1 MKKIILL
8 LCLGLLF
15 AQTDDTYSL
24 FPSSETVLD
33 SLTQNYTKIED
44 YYTEIELSINTK
56 VLRMP
61 RKKVEFWFKQ
71 PNLTKAE
78 AKGFAA
84 IPKSGLIASPV
95 DLFDNLKDVSV
106 VGAEYYKDSQV
117 WILRGT
123 LNPDS
128 LTFKNM
134 NDYNDRLDLSMRLYV
149 DRKRWIVLRS
159 ETWIDTIQVIEIE
172 SEYKEVKDDIYLP
185 KETIIQFQYSKD
197 LTAEI
202 ENSIQSTDHIVS
214 IKRDMVL
221 DSETGE
227 ELMEQ
232 EFSGLITL
240 KFSKY
245 KVNQGLD
252 DSFFDSEEPNDD

>member
-1 MKKIILL
+1 MKRILL
-8 LCLGLLF
+8 ILCVGILF
-15 AQTDDTYSL
+15 AQTDNDSYRL
-24 FPSSETVLD
+24 FPSAEAVLD
-33 SLTQNYTKIED
+33 SLTQNYAKIED

-95 DLFDNLKDVSV
+95 DLFDNLRDVAV
-106 VGAEYYKDSQV
+106 VGAEYYNDSQV

-128 LTFKNM
+128 LTFKNL
-134 NDYNDRLDLSMRLYV
+134 NEYDAQLDLSMRLYV
-149 DRKRWIVLRS
+149 DRNKWILLRS
-159 ETWIDTIQVIEIE
+159 ETWMDTSQVIEIE
-172 SEYKEVKDDIYLP
+172 SEYKKVKDDVYLP
-185 KETIIQFQYSKD
+185 KETIIKFQYSKD

-214 IKRDMVL
+214 MKRDMVL

-227 ELMEQ
+227 ELKEQ

-245 KVNQGLD
+245 KVNQGLE
-252 DSFFDSEEPNDD
+252 DSFFETEEPK